1 MASSNEKAQ
10 DSHEVDQIEIASSTP
25 YLDRNEERRLC
36 RKIDLVI
43 MPTVCLL
50 FLACVIDRANIG
62 NARIAGFEK
71 DLGMAGTDYNATL
84 SLFFVSYIV
93 FEIPC
98 NILCKIIGP
107 GWFLPAMTVMFGICS
122 ICNGLVTTKAQAMG
136 VRFILGLFEAGMLP
150 GIAYYLSRWYRRDEL
165 SFRLACYIVMSPLA
179 GATGALLASAI
190 LTLDNFAGFRTWRMI
205 FIIEGIATTGIGLIA
220 FLTLTD
226 SPSSARWLTQSQ
238 KELAEARLRSERVGQ
253 TKVLDKIDKTKLR
266 RGILNP
272 ITLTTSVVF
281 FLGSITAQGFS
292 VFAPTVVRSIFSDRT
307 VVQQQLLTAPP
318 YFFGVVCTFLV
329 GFVSWKT
336 DRRQIILVLS
346 TPTAIIG
353 YIIFLATDNQIA
365 RYAATY
371 IIASLIF
378 LCGALCN
385 GQISANVVSDTAR
398 SSAIGWNVMIGNI
411 GGLVSTWSFLS
422 WDGPNFPIGNGLNLA
437 SNVCFLIITVGAL
450 FWMKKDNK
458 RRDMEQ
464 ETGEAQLEAMTEQE
478 IEDLDWKHPS
488 FRWKV

>member
-1 MASSNEKAQ
+1 MASSSEKAQ
-10 DSHEVDQIEIASSTP
+10 DAQEVDQIEIASSTP

-107 GWFLPAMTVMFGICS
+107 W
-122 ICNGLVTTKAQAMG
+122 LVSPRDDCHAMG

-190 LTLDNFAGFRTWRMI
+190 LTLDNFAGLHTWRMI
-205 FIIEGIATTGIGLIA
+205 FVIEGIATTGIGLIA

-378 LCGALCN
+378 LCGAICN

-437 SNVCFLIITVGAL
+437 SNVCFLIITVGTL

-464 ETGEAQLEAMTEQE
+464 EAGEARLEGMTEQD